1 MTSNLALFSKKAIW
15 KNCSC
20 RQGLRIPHASKKRCT
35 SQAGRSRKSSS
46 LRVVRSFKQLEQWEW
61 EQPVWQSEGWRIL
74 AWSKCALEHAR
85 SLAPRVVSIF
95 YQGRAHYLLGLVKML
110 VIYGWVTGIIFS
122 FFFSDLPDFYCRG
135 IFWCSPGVQFSAC
148 LTHRS
153 GRSSNRYS
161 LKLSPRRLGTR
172 ADWSKIAVTKM
183 TMGLD
188 YEKGDHT
195 VLQHLL
201 I

>member
-1 MTSNLALFSKKAIW
+1 M
-15 KNCSC
+15 CM
-20 RQGLRIPHASKKRCT
+20 
-35 SQAGRSRKSSS
+35 
-46 LRVVRSFKQLEQWEW
+46 VSF
-61 EQPVWQSEGWRIL
+61 
-74 AWSKCALEHAR
+74 
-85 SLAPRVVSIF
+85 
-95 YQGRAHYLLGLVKML
+95 LV
-110 VIYGWVTGIIFS
+110 
-122 FFFSDLPDFYCRG
+122 FFFSDKNQTFTVGEYFDVHQGYSFH
-135 IFWCSPGVQFSAC
+135 QFSAC

-172 ADWSKIAVTKM
+172 ADRSKIAVTKM

-188 YEKGDHT
+188 YEKGDQT